1 METILTMLTT
11 AKADVDAA
19 KIAILG
25 ILGVLAVIGIAVAVI
40 NRIRT

>member
-1 METILTMLTT
+1 METILATLTA
-11 AKADVDAA
+11 AKTDVDAA